1 MNVRNVDGADGRTAR
16 LIITDQ
22 GKENVVIVRLQEFF
36 EHLPLLVGETVLICH
51 PHGVLDLCVDVQRCD
66 PLTIHGSGRQF
77 VFQLVGIEKNFPQKL
92 EFFLIHR
99 HNVQPMF
106 FVGRDLDRVHSQYV
120 SPILKHGRFHAL
132 LHIQLIVWMF
142 LHDTVDLIGKLA
154 VQRRNRVRDF
164 NFRAGVLPG
173 EQDTERRSKQHPY
186 KQDHHDNGN
195 CRRAA
200 CANGRSQL
208 FCRCRDCPQNLLSGF
223 LCSFCRFDCRIPKQ
237 LPFADDSC
245 SPFGSSCRR
254 FAWQGFSRR
263 CGGLDFRF
271 RGCFDLLL
279 SHNSRTHLLLNT
291 HRFCRSGIFARWQ
304 RGSFIC
310 KQRFT

>member
-1 MNVRNVDGADGRTAR
+1 M
-16 LIITDQ
+16 
-22 GKENVVIVRLQEFF
+22 
-36 EHLPLLVGETVLICH
+36 
-51 PHGVLDLCVDVQRCD
+51 QRCN
-66 PLTIHGSGRQF
+66 PLAVYGSGRQF
-77 VFQLVGIEKNFPQKL
+77 VFELVGIEENFPQEL

-106 FVGRDLDRVHSQYV
+106 FVGRDLDRVHSQHIP
-120 SPILKHGRFHAL
+120 PILKHGRFHAL
-132 LHIQLIVWMF
+132 LHIQLIVWML
-142 LHDTVDLIGKLA
+142 LHDAVDFVGELA

-164 NFRAGVLPG
+164 NFRAGVLTG
-173 EQDTERRSKQHPY
+173 EQDSERRSEQHPHE
-186 KQDHHDNGN
+186 QDHHNNGN

-200 CANGRSQL
+200 CADSCGQL
-208 FCRCRDCPQNLLSGF
+208 FCRCHDCPQDLPSG
-223 LCSFCRFDCRIPKQ
+223 LFCYFRRFDRRIPKH

-245 SPFGSSCRR
+245 GLLGSSRRR